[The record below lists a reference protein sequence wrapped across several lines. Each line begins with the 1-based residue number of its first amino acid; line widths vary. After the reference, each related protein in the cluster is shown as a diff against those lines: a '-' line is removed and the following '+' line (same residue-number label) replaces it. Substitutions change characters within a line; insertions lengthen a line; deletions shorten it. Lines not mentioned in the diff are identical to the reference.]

1 MSGEVIPC
9 RARGRFKEK
18 GFDLLVGDLVEIA
31 PEEKVIENVCP
42 RRNRLLRPP
51 VANIDQVIALI
62 SVSKPPLDLVFLD
75 RLLVTVEKAGLE
87 TVICLNKID
96 LLTVPETDRIEEI
109 CDVFR
114 DCGYNVVLASALT
127 GLGVSELI
135 FGFRNKVN
143 VFAGPSGTGK
153 STFINRLKPSL
164 ALPSGPVSQKTK
176 RGRHTTR
183 HVELFEL
190 DEGTFVV
197 DTPGFQRLNLEGI
210 AKEELSSYFREMA
223 SLPEPCCFSSCL
235 HRAEPGCAVKEA
247 LQKGKIATWRYNH
260 YLDFLEEIEELERKK
275 Y

>member
-1 MSGEVIPC
+1 MSGEIIRC

-18 GFDLLVGDLVEIA
+18 GFDLLVGDLVEIT
-31 PEEKVIENVCP
+31 PGEKVIEKVHP

-51 VANIDQVIALI
+51 VANVDQVVALI
-62 SVSKPPLDLVFLD
+62 SVSKPPLDLVFLN

-87 TVICLNKID
+87 TAICLNKID
-96 LLTVPETDRIEEI
+96 LLTASEADRIEEI

-114 DCGYNVVLASALT
+114 DCGYKVVLASALT

-135 FGFRNKVN
+135 FSLQNKIN

-153 STFINRLKPSL
+153 STFINRLKPGL
-164 ALPSGPVSQKTK
+164 ALPSGPVSQKSK

-183 HVELFEL
+183 HVELLEL

-210 AKEELSSYFREMA
+210 AMEELSSYFREMA
-223 SLPEPCCFSSCL
+223 SLPEPCRFSSCL
-235 HRAEPGCAVKEA
+235 HRAEPGCAVKKA
-247 LQKGKIATWRYNH
+247 LQEGKIAAWRYDH
-260 YLDFLEEIEELERKK
+260 YLNFLEEIEELERQK